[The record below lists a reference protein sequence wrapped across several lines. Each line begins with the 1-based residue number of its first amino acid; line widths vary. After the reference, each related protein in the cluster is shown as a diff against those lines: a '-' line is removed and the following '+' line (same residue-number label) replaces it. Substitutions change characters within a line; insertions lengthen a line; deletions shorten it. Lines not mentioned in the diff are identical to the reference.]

1 MRERLLKRLSRI
13 SIMESTEVSE
23 LDVNDLIASI
33 QDDVEKLF
41 NTRHG
46 TVLINDSFGLPDFS
60 QLMNG
65 YAEPDVDYIRRA
77 LTDALRSFEPRLAA
91 VEVSP
96 AKKKEDLDVLRFV
109 LNASFN
115 YKQQDLPFSVNVL
128 LHDDG
133 SVSLE

>member
-1 MRERLLKRLSRI
+1 
-13 SIMESTEVSE
+13 
-23 LDVNDLIASI
+23 
-33 QDDVEKLF
+33 
-41 NTRHG
+41 
-46 TVLINDSFGLPDFS
+46 
-60 QLMNG
+60 MNG